1 MSARKLN
8 LPPSWSEMTRHNRAY
23 YLMNSFQAKTWQ
35 EAIALSRYSRPKK
48 VTQSQQMLLTN
59 V

>member
-1 MSARKLN
+1 MKLN
-8 LPPSWSEMTRHNRAY
+8 LPPSWSEMTKHNRAY
-23 YLMNSFQAKTWQ
+23 YLMNTHQAKTWQ

-48 VTQSQQMLLTN
+48 VKQPEQLLLTT